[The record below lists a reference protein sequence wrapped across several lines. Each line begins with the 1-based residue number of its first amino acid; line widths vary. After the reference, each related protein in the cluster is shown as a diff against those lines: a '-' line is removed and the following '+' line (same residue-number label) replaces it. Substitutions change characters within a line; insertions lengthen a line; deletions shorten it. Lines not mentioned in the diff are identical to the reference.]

1 MQKWKINR
9 TLHNGWK
16 EKWKTNGQLPEGWI
30 DRTEKWKI
38 NRALPNGWKLNL
50 QWTRGHRGVQNLG
63 GELLCFQQPSKV
75 GESPKDIKNE
85 ILILIHML
93 EEDPEM
99 ENAMREAVMKAE
111 KYEKD
116 ALENFLELMVSKEYH
131 SIFDIYK

>member
-1 MQKWKINR
+1 M
-9 TLHNGWK
+9 
-16 EKWKTNGQLPEGWI
+16 EFDKTNGQLPEGWI

-50 QWTRGHRGVQNLG
+50 QWTRGHRVVQNLG
-63 GELLCFQQPSKV
+63 VGLLCFQQPSKD

-85 ILILIHML
+85 ILILMHML

-99 ENAMREAVMKAE
+99 DNAMREAVMKAE

-116 ALENFLELMVSKEYH
+116 ALENFLELMVSKEYQL
-131 SIFDIYK
+131 IIDIYK